1 MAKPKKTSTRK
12 NRRSSRPNIF
22 IQSDRPDASIS
33 SSETESSSSQE
44 APRVRASV
52 QRTNQ
57 RASVRSEVFTRSIGA
72 ELRKLGALTGVIV
85 VALVVLTV
93 VL

>member
-12 NRRSSRPNIF
+12 NRRSSRPNVF
-22 IQSDRPDASIS
+22 IQSDRPD
-33 SSETESSSSQE
+33 ESSSSSDTDSNSSSE
-44 APRVRASV
+44 APRVRAAV

-57 RASVRSEVFTRSIGA
+57 RASTRSEIYTRSIGA

-85 VALVVLTV
+85 VALAVLTV

>member
-12 NRRSSRPNIF
+12 NRRSSRPNVF
-22 IQSDRPDASIS
+22 IQSDRADASIS
-33 SSETESSSSQE
+33 SSETESGSSQE

>member
-12 NRRSSRPNIF
+12 NRRSSRPNVF

-33 SSETESSSSQE
+33 SSETESGSSQE
-44 APRVRASV
+44 APRVRTSV